1 MEMTVVPQE
10 AFYLGTLGGGVL
22 HNQPPDHLD
31 NLVDHV
37 YHQNQC
43 QHRQHAGKGDG
54 VTGQHAVGEVT
65 HRQGGD
71 LTENSGKSQNQQN
84 QQKVRLLPGGRME
97 SSFFKRVCCFIVN
110 PILSGA
116 CPETSKRKKTSGQ
129 SNLCPDDGVDNGTRT
144 HDLQSHNL
152 TP

>member
-22 HNQPPDHLD
+22 YNQPPDDLD
-31 NLVDHV
+31 DLIDHV

-54 VTGQHAVGEVT
+54 VTGQHTVGEVT

-71 LTENSGKSQNQQN
+71 LTENSGKGQNQQN
-84 QQKVRLLPGGRME
+84 QQKVSLLPG
-97 SSFFKRVCCFIVN
+97 
-110 PILSGA
+110 
-116 CPETSKRKKTSGQ
+116 RK
-129 SNLCPDDGVDNGTRT
+129 NGKQ
-144 HDLQSHNL
+144 LF
-152 TP
+152 

>member
-37 YHQNQC
+37 YRQNQC

-54 VTGQHAVGEVT
+54 VAGQHTVGEVT

-84 QQKVRLLPGGRME
+84 QQKVSLLPGRKNGKQLFYKE
-97 SSFFKRVCCFIVN
+97 YVVSSSIRSFPVPVRRHQN
-110 PILSGA
+110 A
-116 CPETSKRKKTSGQ
+116 KKHRGKATFAPMMGWIMG
-129 SNLCPDDGVDNGTRT
+129 LEPTIFRAT
-144 HDLQSHNL
+144 I
-152 TP
+152 